1 MNKVYDLNNDKKGI
15 KQIQDKIKKG
25 LSGYRTHLGLFGSVD
40 WFENLKKNNLIEII
54 NGEISDVFKGGHNDF
69 PMFSIFDGKSTYQ
82 FEIKGAEKF
91 YIKGK
96 KIHFE
101 GVRNENV
108 RPSSGL
114 EKLLI
119 PLKIEIE

>member
-1 MNKVYDLNNDKKGI
+1 MIVVYDLREHKKEI
-15 KQIQDKIKKG
+15 ICIQDKIKQG
-25 LSGYRTHLGLFGSVD
+25 LSGYREKWGLFGTPE
-40 WFENLKKNNLIEII
+40 WFENIENDNLIETID
-54 NGEISDVFKGGHNDF
+54 GVISDVYMGGHNDF

-91 YIKGK
+91 YLKGK

-101 GVRNENV
+101 GVRNEII